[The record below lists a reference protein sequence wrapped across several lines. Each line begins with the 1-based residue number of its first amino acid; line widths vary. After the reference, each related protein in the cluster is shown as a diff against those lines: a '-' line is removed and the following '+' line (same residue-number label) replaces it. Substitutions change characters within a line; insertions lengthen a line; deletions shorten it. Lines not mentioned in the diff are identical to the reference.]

1 MKKIVLLTGTSTG
14 IGYDA
19 ARELIANGC
28 HVFGSVRS
36 IADGERVRQAL
47 GDAFI
52 PLVFDVTDS
61 DAIAAAVAKVEAI
74 VGAHGLAGLVNN
86 AGIAPLG
93 PLMHAPIGEFQQLLD
108 INVTGVLRV
117 TQAFLPLLGAKR
129 GCTHAPG
136 RIVNI
141 SSTAGSLVTPMGG
154 AYSASKFAL
163 EAMTDALRRELS
175 IYGIQVSAV
184 EPGPI
189 RTPIWEK
196 VGQSGVFSRYD
207 ATDFA
212 APMAAIG
219 ELADLGAKQG
229 KPAET
234 VSAAI
239 RHALLGPKPK
249 LRYPLNPAWYIG
261 KFLPT
266 RLLDKML
273 CRKFG
278 LRAVRAQR
286 P

>member
-1 MKKIVLLTGTSTG
+1 MKKYVLITGTSTG

-28 HVFGSVRS
+28 HVFGSVRN
-36 IADGERVRQAL
+36 IEVGEGVKHAL
-47 GDAFI
+47 GDAFT

-61 DAIAAAVAKVEAI
+61 DAIAVAVAKVEAL
-74 VGAHGLAGLVNN
+74 VGANGLAGLVNN
-86 AGIAPLG
+86 AGIAPLA
-93 PLMHAPIGEFQQLLD
+93 PLMHMPIDEFQRLLD

-141 SSTAGSLVTPMGG
+141 SSNSGAVVTPMGG
-154 AYSASKFAL
+154 AYAASKFAL
-163 EAMTDALRRELS
+163 EAMTDGLRRELS
-175 IYGIQVSAV
+175 IYGIQVAAV

-196 VGQSGVFSRYD
+196 STQSGASSRYD

-212 APMAAIG
+212 APMAAIHKV
-219 ELADLGAKQG
+219 ADLAAKNG
-229 KPAET
+229 KPVET
-234 VSAAI
+234 VSGVI
-239 RHALLGPKPK
+239 RDALLGPKPK
-249 LRYPLNPAWYIG
+249 VRYPLNPAWYIS
-261 KFLPT
+261 KLLPT
-266 RLLDKML
+266 RLFDKML

-278 LRAVRAQR
+278 LRASQVKR